1 MAVLTYRDSNKKI
14 TDQKQVAQTL
24 QKIGISFENW
34 GVERLPEHL
43 RSRNLSD
50 AEKQE
55 VLAAFKPEIDRL
67 KAKGGYVTADV
78 VSLYPT
84 TPNIDVMLAKFD
96 KKHLHTEDE
105 IRFCVQGRGV
115 FTIFPEGGGE
125 AIDVEL
131 RPGDFISV
139 PAKYHHLF
147 TLCEDKQITCIRL
160 FVDPAGW
167 VAHYVNN

>member
-1 MAVLTYRDSNKKI
+1 MAVLTYRQTKKSI
-14 TDQKQVAQTL
+14 TDQRQIAEILKKL
-24 QKIGISFENW
+24 GIMFETW

-55 VLAAFKPEIDRL
+55 VLAAFKPEIDKL
-67 KAKGGYVTADV
+67 KSKGGYATADV
-78 VSLYPT
+78 VSLYPS
-84 TPNIDVMLAKFD
+84 TPNLDVVLAKFD

-105 IRFCVQGRGV
+105 VRFCVQGRGV
-115 FTIFPEGGGE
+115 FTLFPETAD

-147 TLCEDKQITCIRL
+147 TLCEDRQITCIRL

-167 VAHYVNN
+167 VAHYVN

>member
-1 MAVLTYRDSNKKI
+1 MAVLTYRASKKQI
-14 TDQKQVAQTL
+14 TDQKQIAAEL
-24 QKIGISFENW
+24 KKLGIMFESW

-55 VLAAFKPEIDRL
+55 VLAAFKPEIDKL
-67 KAKGGYVTADV
+67 KAKGGYATADV
-78 VSLYPT
+78 VSLYPS
-84 TPNIDVMLAKFD
+84 TPNLDTMLAKFD

-105 IRFCVQGRGV
+105 VRFCVQGRGV
-115 FTIFPEGGGE
+115 FTLFPETAD

-147 TLCEDKQITCIRL
+147 TLCEDRQITCIRL

-167 VAHYVNN
+167 VAHYVN